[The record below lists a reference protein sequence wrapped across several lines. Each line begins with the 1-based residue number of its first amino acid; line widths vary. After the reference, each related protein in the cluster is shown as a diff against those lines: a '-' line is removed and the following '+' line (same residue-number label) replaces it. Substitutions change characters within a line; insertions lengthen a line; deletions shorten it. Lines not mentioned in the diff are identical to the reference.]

1 VPWGVIFVLTAVYIP
16 LLAALASYT
25 FNWQAVSLLTIV
37 LYTVMCF
44 VLWAPF
50 ELLVTMLIRKKSRLL
65 LK

>member
-1 VPWGVIFVLTAVYIP
+1 VPWGIIFVLTALYIP
-16 LLAALASYT
+16 LVVALASYT
-25 FNWQAVSLLTIV
+25 LNWQAISPLTIV

-50 ELLVTMLIRKKSRLL
+50 ELLVTMRLRKKSRLL